1 MKFLKNLFSSGG
13 SASGISPLKLQ
24 EAIEREAGKAH
35 HPPAWYK
42 SEEIDIEKRNPITDY
57 KVILSQQDPPP

>member
-13 SASGISPLKLQ
+13 SASGVSPLKLQ
-24 EAIEREAGKAH
+24 EAIEREADKAH

-42 SEEIDIEKRNPITDY
+42 IEEIYVRKQNPITDY